1 MCPPIFHLPQKH
13 ICRYAY
19 MFECLVSQPLTP
31 FCFVAQI
38 RISGIMFSMLFGGY
52 AVAMDSVVMVTI
64 MKTLIM
70 IHGATGVRK
79 VVQLR
84 GERVWSQIGSNQSGL
99 L

>member
-1 MCPPIFHLPQKH
+1 
-13 ICRYAY
+13 
-19 MFECLVSQPLTP
+19 
-31 FCFVAQI
+31 
-38 RISGIMFSMLFGGY
+38 MFSMLFGGY